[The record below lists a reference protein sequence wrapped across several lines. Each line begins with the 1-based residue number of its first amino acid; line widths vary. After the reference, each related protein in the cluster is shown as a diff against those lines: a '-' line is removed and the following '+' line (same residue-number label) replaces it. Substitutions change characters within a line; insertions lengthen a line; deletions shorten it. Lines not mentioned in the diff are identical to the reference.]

1 MFLSLFR
8 APLRQAALTGAR
20 SLPKAQFRASFRN
33 YSTTPPPA
41 AKSNKSIWIGL
52 GAVAGVGGLAF
63 YFYEN
68 ERNAVKSGIQVAKVK
83 ANFVPTKDD
92 YQKVGWVL
100 FSGMF
105 DEHSQKVY
113 NTVADLLDAN
123 DYDGMCRCRELEA
136 TLTRS

>member
-8 APLRQAALTGAR
+8 APLRQAALTGTR
-20 SLPKAQFRASFRN
+20 SIPRAQLRASFRK

-41 AKSNKSIWIGL
+41 AKSNTTLWIGL

-83 ANFVPTKDD
+83 ANFAPTKDD
-92 YQKVGWVL
+92 YQKVGVVL
-100 FSGMF
+100 L
-105 DEHSQKVY
+105 Q
-113 NTVADLLDAN
+113 
-123 DYDGMCRCRELEA
+123 
-136 TLTRS
+136 